1 MKKKFTLLLFAILSL
16 TMGVNAQSPLTF
28 QWAHSVDGNTSAGD
42 NVLGMCKSSTGGYF
56 VATAFGSSSSQTD
69 ALGVWL
75 DGEESDEIEGS
86 PYTGTSQNNN
96 LVLQKVAT
104 DGTIEWTAF
113 TDKGDVDNT
122 ATQIAATP
130 DGGAIL
136 AVKCRA
142 WVEAVDLKN
151 LLEYESPNGETQV
164 KNGNPVKGEYKY
176 VILKVNSEGEVDWCR
191 VISGLVKT
199 DADTGRSTVD
209 NAYINGLTVDEQGN
223 IFISGN
229 YRTELNIPKDAN
241 GNVETLVAK
250 NSLLW
255 DGKAAAAWTGDPQ
268 MVVGDLFLIKLDSNG
283 YFVKSLLADGTAK
296 CAFLD
301 NVVCNDG
308 KLYLTG
314 RVQGD
319 GTAMSIGGKSLTAS
333 ADYQTQ
339 ILLSVNTSDLTVN
352 YLNALTSV
360 PNSSN
365 RFVIQNKSA
374 QYLNGKVYFTGL
386 LNGGLRNEGATS
398 DLINN
403 NGTLLKGYVLQLDPT
418 TGSVS
423 NAAIR
428 TAGGIGGFFGV
439 YENSSSLYA
448 FGYDFSAGAVLVP
461 IDKSTFTVGTATT
474 VCSFGTV
481 ANAVM
486 PIVDGSNVIL
496 ANRGGKA
503 RVTDNVASFY
513 GTDFTLGNIKYWGS
527 VYYSF
532 KVSE

>member
-1 MKKKFTLLLFAILSL
+1 M
-16 TMGVNAQSPLTF
+16 
-28 QWAHSVDGNTSAGD
+28 
-42 NVLGMCKSSTGGYF
+42 
-56 VATAFGSSSSQTD
+56 
-69 ALGVWL
+69 
-75 DGEESDEIEGS
+75 
-86 PYTGTSQNNN
+86 
-96 LVLQKVAT
+96 
-104 DGTIEWTAF
+104 
-113 TDKGDVDNT
+113 
-122 ATQIAATP
+122 
-130 DGGAIL
+130 
-136 AVKCRA
+136 
-142 WVEAVDLKN
+142 
-151 LLEYESPNGETQV
+151 EYESPNGEHLVT
-164 KNGNPVKGEYKY
+164 NDNPLKGEYKY
-176 VILKVNSEGEVDWCR
+176 VILKVNNEGEVEWHQ
-191 VISGLVKT
+191 VVSGLVKT
-199 DADTGRSTVD
+199 DTQYATLNNV
-209 NAYINGLTVDEQGN
+209 YVNGLTVDEQGN

-229 YRTELNIPKDAN
+229 YRTTLNFPQDTN
-241 GNVETLVAK
+241 GNVATLVAQ
-250 NSLLW
+250 NTLLW
-255 DGKAAAAWTGDPQ
+255 DGKDATAWNGDPQ
-268 MVVGDLFLIKLDSNG
+268 RTVGDLFLVKLDSNG

-301 NVVCNDG
+301 NIVCNDD

-319 GTAMSIGGKSLTAS
+319 GTAMTIDGKSLIAD

-365 RFVIQNKSA
+365 RFVIQNKSV
-374 QYLNGKVYFTGL
+374 QYLNGKVYYTGL

-423 NAAIR
+423 HAAIR

-439 YENSSSLYA
+439 YENSSNLYA

-486 PIVDGSNVIL
+486 PIVDGSNVVL

-503 RVTDNVASFY
+503 RATGNVASFY
-513 GTDFTLGNIKYWGS
+513 DTDFTLDNIKYWGS